1 MVTDGYLVPSYKG
14 QQPPDPKYFI
24 KAQERQQK

>member
-1 MVTDGYLVPSYKG
+1 LSDDGYLMPSYKG

-24 KAQERQQK
+24 KAQSRQK